1 MATPIFKF
9 TDLETKQDYYF
20 IYDTFSE
27 SQKTSPVCLS
37 TFLYYHI
44 ETNRTLSGFIESF
57 KKVLTTG
64 ASLNH
69 TTFELFFSEKEK
81 IFFQEHLVEK
91 DSFELRKESEML
103 KDFLLSNEIDEC
115 KLIEFIQTHCLHTK
129 DMFKGVEFYE
139 SLVVRALFS
148 KSINQTENGDART
161 EDDDLPF

>member
-9 TDLETKQDYYF
+9 TDPKTEQDYYF

-44 ETNRTLSGFIESF
+44 QTNRIFSGFLASF
-57 KKVLTTG
+57 KSVLTTG

-69 TTFELFFSEKEK
+69 TTYDLFFSEKQK
-81 IFFQEHLVEK
+81 VFYQEHLVEI
-91 DSFELRKESEML
+91 DCIELRKESNML
-103 KDFLLSNEIDEC
+103 KDFLLSNEIDEW
-115 KLIEFIQTHCLHTK
+115 KLTEFIHTHCLQTK
-129 DMFKGVEFYE
+129 AMFKGVEFYE

-148 KSINQTENGDART
+148 KSIKPKENGDLQSD
-161 EDDDLPF
+161 DDDLPF

>member
-9 TDLETKQDYYF
+9 TDLETEQEYYF

-44 ETNRTLSGFIESF
+44 QTNRTLSGFIACF
-57 KKVLTTG
+57 KKLLTSG
-64 ASLNH
+64 SSLNH

-81 IFFQEHLVEK
+81 SFFHEHLVEI
-91 DSFELRKESEML
+91 DCVELRKESEIL
-103 KDFLLSNEIDEC
+103 KDFLFNDEIDEL
-115 KLIEFIQTHCLHTK
+115 KLTEFIHKYCLYTK
-129 DMFKGVEFYE
+129 AMFKGVEFYE

-148 KSINQTENGDART
+148 KSINQIENRDSRT